1 VKLKILLFI
10 AVVKMS
16 LIAQVE
22 HTPTIAQCQAHE
34 QLWSSQLENI
44 DRQPLSV
51 LIPQLREMRHCS
63 TIDHDNQSNYHALA
77 NELALTH
84 ATRMRKFLLRHD
96 IYQQFLSEDAE
107 GKR

>member
-1 VKLKILLFI
+1 VKFKILLFI
-10 AVVKMS
+10 AVVETS

-34 QLWSSQLENI
+34 QLWSSQVENI
-44 DRQPLSV
+44 DKQPISA
-51 LIPQLREMRHCS
+51 LIPQLREMRHCL
-63 TIDHDNQSNYHALA
+63 TIDHDNQSKYHALA

-84 ATRMRKFLLRHD
+84 AARMRKFLLRHD
-96 IYQQFLSEDAE
+96 LYQQFLSEDAE